1 MVTQCFPRIFV
12 ENVIPM
18 KSIINYFRKHKEE
31 RLRERC
37 VKYAIKAHEGRDKG
51 FTVRDSAQDIELYI
65 KDGMIFQGKRHQ

>member
-18 KSIINYFRKHKEE
+18 KSIINYFRKRKEE

-37 VKYAIKAHEGRDKG
+37 VKYAIKAHEVRDKG
-51 FTVRDSAQDIELYI
+51 FTVSDSAQDIELYI
-65 KDGMIFQGKRHQ
+65 KDGMTSQGKRHQ